1 MAGLVWESVQG
12 LWLCGS
18 GAGAVAAAGWAVV
31 QRFGVRVLPH
41 GEGFEVPAR
50 ELLIRHGITRPLVN
64 ALNPPLPRQF
74 PTVALAL
81 LRGGDKPGDFGNLA
95 PITKDTGDRM
105 GRGAFGF
112 LRGLFRGPGLP
123 LSSPAFD
130 QAEQQLG
137 LNRYAAPLEGQG
149 RARPHY
155 CDLKYSSGRF
165 QVRG

>member
-1 MAGLVWESVQG
+1 MVREPVQRF
-12 LWLCGS
+12 WLCGS
-18 GAGAVAAAGWAVV
+18 GTGADAAAGWAVV
-31 QRFGVRVLPH
+31 RRFGVGVLPH
-41 GEGFEVPAR
+41 GEGFEVLAH
-50 ELLIRHGITRPLVN
+50 ELLIRHGIVRPLVN
-64 ALNPPLPRQF
+64 ALNPPLPRQS

-81 LRGGDKPGDFGNLA
+81 RRGGGKAGDFGNLA
-95 PITKDTGDRM
+95 PIAKDPGGRM

-112 LRGLFRGPGLP
+112 LRGLFRGPGLS

-130 QAEQQLG
+130 QAEQRSG
-137 LNRYAAPLEGQG
+137 LNRYAAPLQGPG